1 MPPQKTR
8 KRPFGLIA
16 IIILQLI
23 SVLSAATGMYLENN
37 GTIDVIWV
45 QTVHTG
51 GIPTFNIVAIIL
63 GLVISIGL
71 WQLKRWAWFL
81 VMVQLGLSMAGG
93 LWFYTQGTPE
103 YFNMIVDVIAVFYLN
118 QRDVQKAFE
127 QREKLRETAI

>member
-23 SVLSAATGMYLENN
+23 SVLVAAIGMYLAND

-45 QTVHTG
+45 KTIHTG
-51 GIPTFNIVAIIL
+51 GIPTFNIVAIIM
-63 GLVISIGL
+63 GLVISFGL

-93 LWFYTQGTPE
+93 LWFYTQGTPQ
-103 YFNMIVDVIAVFYLN
+103 YFDMIVDVIAVFYLN

-127 QREKLRETAI
+127 QQEKPYETTL

>member
-1 MPPQKTR
+1 MTSRKIH
-8 KRPFGLIA
+8 KRPFGLVA

-23 SVLSAATGMYLENN
+23 SVLTAALGMYLAND

-51 GIPTFNIVAIIL
+51 GIPTFNVVAIIL
-63 GLVISIGL
+63 GLVISYGL

-93 LWFYTQGTPE
+93 LWFYTQGSPD
-103 YFNMIVDVIAVFYLN
+103 YYDMIIDVIAVFYLN

-127 QREKLRETAI
+127 QQEKLYEAIL